1 MWAHQQD
8 WILAVRLRGH
18 DEPRLSSVSFS
29 AVGTISI
36 EFECESIQRRRLRL
50 RGRAAWGH
58 AAVNPQCA
66 RAASRHPPVQPV
78 RAVSSS
84 AVVLDWSNSR
94 GCGSADADP
103 RQRMSLVVTP
113 AVHSEGCPRTTAKGT
128 SLRCRYSSFTQ
139 LSLSVLAAN
148 VGACMGAGGVG
159 KPHRAPKHCLN
170 PCFFV
175 ASDPKRRRTRQ
186 RGCSCGAL
194 EQRFDRSRGEF
205 STSVSFGFPASS
217 PRTLE
222 H

>member
-18 DEPRLSSVSFS
+18 DEPRLSSVIFS
-29 AVGTISI
+29 VVGAISI

-58 AAVNPQCA
+58 VAVNPQCA

-103 RQRMSLVVTP
+103 RQRMSPVVTP

-128 SLRCRYSSFTQ
+128 SLRRRYSSFTQ

-170 PCFFV
+170 PCFSRPRTPKADELGRGAALVGHLSSALTGV
-175 ASDPKRRRTRQ
+175 AVNFLLQS
-186 RGCSCGAL
+186 L
-194 EQRFDRSRGEF
+194 
-205 STSVSFGFPASS
+205 FGFSAST
-217 PRTLE
+217 PRLAP
-222 H
+222 